1 MNKSVAFTLLMIS
14 TLPLIAADAVP
25 ARPKPAWEWTLEERV
40 AKRYDPASLRDRMT
54 REATE
59 PFGIMSVP
67 QGTIA
72 NPSPTAT
79 RYPSI
84 IIGARDP
91 ELFMPW
97 ELFDD
102 VVRNAYGDDSAER
115 VEIRAQ
121 IEQRAKEA
129 NFSLP
134 GGFWEEL
141 GRTAKPWIDFG
152 DRVERAGRR
161 LRVANPIETRELRRE
176 IDKAADEACTIRF
189 NAFNAVREHFGA
201 DWIAQFLYQVVAPDV
216 RLIRAGGADDPVQML
231 SFEGGCR

>member
-1 MNKSVAFTLLMIS
+1 MKKSVSFTLLMMW
-14 TLPLIAADAVP
+14 TLPLFAADAGS
-25 ARPKPAWEWTLEERV
+25 ARPKPAWQWTLEERL
-40 AKRYDPASLRDRMT
+40 AKRYDPASLKDRIT

-72 NPSPTAT
+72 NPSPTAA

-84 IIGARDP
+84 IVGARDP

-102 VVRNAYGDDSAER
+102 VVRHAYSSDPASRA
-115 VEIRAQ
+115 EIRAQ
-121 IEQRAKEA
+121 IEQRAKQA
-129 NFSLP
+129 NFRLP
-134 GGFWEEL
+134 DGFWAEL
-141 GRTAKPWIDFG
+141 GRTAKPWIDLG
-152 DRVERAGRR
+152 DRVQRAGRQLR
-161 LRVANPIETRELRRE
+161 LANPIETRELRHDLDQAR
-176 IDKAADEACTIRF
+176 DEACTVRF

-201 DWIAQFLYQVVAPDV
+201 NWIAQFLYETVAPDV
-216 RLIRAGGADDPVQML
+216 TLIRAAGADDPVQVL